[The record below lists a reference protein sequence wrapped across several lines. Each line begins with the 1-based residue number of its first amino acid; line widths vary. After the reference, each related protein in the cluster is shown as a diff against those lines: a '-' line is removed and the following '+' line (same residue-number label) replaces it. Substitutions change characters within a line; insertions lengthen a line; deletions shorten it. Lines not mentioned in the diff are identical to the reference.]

1 MLLRWSLGQTGKYSA
16 IYAPH
21 RDVEICI
28 QAFSVEKKSFLLK
41 YKVTNVVWSACV
53 ELSKRWMSI
62 SSNTQLS
69 HLRETKVFFDSN
81 VLLTNVVSPCL
92 TLLLYVN
99 ISRWVTLFL
108 SLWFAS
114 EKSQSWT
121 VLHNFIPRGNM
132 CLLPRKILAPE
143 PETRTFRMMY
153 LLKCHVEKAVS
164 NIVQHLHILSLFLW
178 L

>member
-1 MLLRWSLGQTGKYSA
+1 MESGSDRQILCTLRTPQRCRNLHPGFFC
-16 IYAPH
+16 
-21 RDVEICI
+21 R
-28 QAFSVEKKSFLLK
+28 EKELSF
-41 YKVTNVVWSACV
+41 ACV
-53 ELSKRWMSI
+53 ELRKRWMSI